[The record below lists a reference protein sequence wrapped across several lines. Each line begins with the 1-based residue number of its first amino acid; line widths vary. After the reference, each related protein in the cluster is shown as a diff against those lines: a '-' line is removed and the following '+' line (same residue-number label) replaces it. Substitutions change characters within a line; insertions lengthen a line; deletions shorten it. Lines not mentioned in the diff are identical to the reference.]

1 MAWWLARRWS
11 RSWNNSG
18 KGRRRSKTFLVH
30 AGCARRIRMNS
41 SRRTWA
47 ALPIKLPG
55 IWKTQSGKLIDE
67 KDFRIRKKS
76 GAVAPALV
84 LHDHAQDV
92 WEGPDAGQ
100 ATDAAAGTR
109 LGHYRDGGGA
119 GTEAQGVAAV
129 YSARESAHGGAR
141 RVSVLSR

>member
-30 AGCARRIRMNS
+30 AGCDRRIRMNS

-55 IWKTQSGKLIDE
+55 IWKTQSGRLIDE
-67 KDFRIRKKS
+67 QDFRVREES

-100 ATDAAAGTR
+100 ATDATAGTR
-109 LGHYRDGGGA
+109 LGHDCDGSRVGSQA
-119 GTEAQGVAAV
+119 ESVVAIH
-129 YSARESAHGGAR
+129 STRESAHGRAR
-141 RVSVLSR
+141 RVSVLS